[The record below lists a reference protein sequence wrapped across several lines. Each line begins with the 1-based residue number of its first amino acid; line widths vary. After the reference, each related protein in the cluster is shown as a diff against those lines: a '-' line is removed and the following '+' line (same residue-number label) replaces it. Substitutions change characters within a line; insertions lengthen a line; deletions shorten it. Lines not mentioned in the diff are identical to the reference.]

1 MDIARVLYA
10 CGRIRV
16 VYRQREKAGVIP
28 VYGPQQVLFT
38 NSFKHQASSR
48 PHCGNTH
55 DFDLIGTPSVE
66 KTCGVG
72 KSKALRSFLAVS
84 RGSCVFWGMERNS
97 FVPKTWDLPDAIRRR
112 LGNSVGRQRLMNEEG
127 HLLLILHQA
136 PKSED
141 DELRTA
147 VLFWRNLAGEWK
159 STPTSGG
166 LAGLDAHLALYRTA
180 IHQLDE
186 DVEAA
191 NTPRQ
196 YFEVM
201 RRMHPL
207 QRSTRNMA
215 EVLQA
220 ARQALPDETRMINMR
235 DQAVDLERGIELI
248 AADAKAGM
256 DFTIAEAASQQA
268 ASAEMA
274 GQEARRLNR
283 LAAFFF
289 PLATLVAVFG
299 MSPPSEV
306 ISYPH
311 SWVVILSG
319 IVLGLVVY
327 SLVSARPRK
336 GE

>member
-1 MDIARVLYA
+1 MDR
-10 CGRIRV
+10 
-16 VYRQREKAGVIP
+16 
-28 VYGPQQVLFT
+28 T
-38 NSFKHQASSR
+38 
-48 PHCGNTH
+48 
-55 DFDLIGTPSVE
+55 
-66 KTCGVG
+66 
-72 KSKALRSFLAVS
+72 
-84 RGSCVFWGMERNS
+84 S
-97 FVPKTWDLPDAIRRR
+97 FVPKTWQLPEAIRKR

-127 HLLLILHQA
+127 NLLLILHQV

-141 DELRTA
+141 DEIRNA
-147 VLFWRNLAGEWK
+147 VLFWRNTAGEWK
-159 STPTSGG
+159 SHPTSGG
-166 LAGLDAHLALYRTA
+166 LAGLDAHLASYRTA

-191 NTPRQ
+191 KTPRQ

-201 RRMHPL
+201 RRMHPV

-220 ARQALPDETRMINMR
+220 ARQALPDESRMINMR

-256 DFTIAEAASQQA
+256 EFTMAESANQQA
-268 ASAEMA
+268 LSAMA
-274 GQEARRLNR
+274 ATQEARRLNR

-299 MSPPSEV
+299 MNAPNDVLRFPSF
-306 ISYPH
+306 ST
-311 SWVVILSG
+311 VVLSG
-319 IVLGLVVY
+319 IGLGLIVY
-327 SLVSARPRK
+327 FIVSVRARK

>member
-1 MDIARVLYA
+1 MTRA
-10 CGRIRV
+10 
-16 VYRQREKAGVIP
+16 
-28 VYGPQQVLFT
+28 
-38 NSFKHQASSR
+38 
-48 PHCGNTH
+48 
-55 DFDLIGTPSVE
+55 
-66 KTCGVG
+66 
-72 KSKALRSFLAVS
+72 
-84 RGSCVFWGMERNS
+84 MERHS
-97 FVPKTWDLPDAIRRR
+97 FIPKTWQLPDAIRKR

-127 HLLLILHQA
+127 HLLLILHQV

-141 DELRTA
+141 DEVRTA
-147 VLFWRNLAGEWK
+147 VLIWRNPAGEWK
-159 STPTSGG
+159 SHPSSGG
-166 LAGLDAHLALYRTA
+166 LAGLDAHLASYRSA

-191 NTPRQ
+191 QTPRQ

-201 RRMHPL
+201 RRMHPV

-220 ARQALPDETRMINMR
+220 ARQALPDESRMINMR

-256 DFTIAEAASQQA
+256 EFTMAEAASQHA
-268 ASAEMA
+268 LSAMEAS
-274 GQEARRLNR
+274 QEARRLNR

-299 MSPPSEV
+299 INAPDEVVRYPSF
-306 ISYPH
+306 
-311 SWVVILSG
+311 WKVVVCG
-319 IVLGLVVY
+319 TVLGLVVY
-327 SLVSARPRK
+327 SIVSVRNRR